1 MGAQFLLAPGGP
13 AGKVATPTP
22 RMSLILFL
30 AVSGVILALAY
41 RWYGN
46 VLARFLDLGTATSTP
61 AHARRD
67 GLDYEPAKMSWLLPQ
82 HFSAIAAAGPIVGPI
97 LAATYFGWLPAWL
110 WIIFGAILIGGVH
123 DLMALTASV
132 RHGAHSIAEV
142 VRQYMNRRSY
152 LLFLAFV
159 WISLVYVI
167 IAFADVTAGTFVQA
181 AAAATEEAPG
191 PAVAT
196 SSILYLG
203 LAVVMGLCMRHW
215 KLGEGRAQMIFLPL
229 VVSAILLGPKL
240 PFDLGALTGSARP
253 QLLWDY
259 VLLGY
264 CFFAAMAPV
273 WLLMQPRGALGGYF
287 LYVVMVVGILGV
299 LIGGLT
305 GQLDIAAPAVSSAH
319 LFSFNGATPPLL
331 PVLFITIACGAC
343 SGFHSIVASGTTS
356 KQLDRECDAKP
367 VAYGG
372 MLLESFLACLSLA
385 TVMILA
391 QPAGRPDLNYANG
404 VAVFMNQA
412 TFGLVSV
419 EVARQ
424 FGLLCFATFVFD
436 TLDACTRLARYVFME
451 LTGWK
456 GRVGMIGA
464 TAVTLALPAIAVS
477 LPAAEIA
484 GQQLPL
490 WRVFWNLFGTSN
502 QLLAAL
508 TLLAVTVWL
517 HRKGKSVWFTLGPT
531 FFMLAMTLWSLGL
544 ALQTHFARLAQGSVA
559 AVHHIE
565 FGVAALLLVLAVWL
579 VVEALLLARHGPPPA
594 SAQPAPQGA

>member
-1 MGAQFLLAPGGP
+1 
-13 AGKVATPTP
+13 
-22 RMSLILFL
+22 MSLILFL

-46 VLARFLDLGTATSTP
+46 VLARFLNLETGTSTP

-229 VVSAILLGPKL
+229 VVVAILLGPKL

-594 SAQPAPQGA
+594 SARPAPQGA

>member
-1 MGAQFLLAPGGP
+1 
-13 AGKVATPTP
+13 
-22 RMSLILFL
+22 MSLILFL